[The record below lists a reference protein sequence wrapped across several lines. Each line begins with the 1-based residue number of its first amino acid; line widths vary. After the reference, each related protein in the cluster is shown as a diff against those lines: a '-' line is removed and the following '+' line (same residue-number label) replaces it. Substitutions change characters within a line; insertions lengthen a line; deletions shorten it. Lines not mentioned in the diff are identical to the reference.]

1 MLFSEVLGSV
11 KEQDGAWTA
20 AIPDSWA
27 QGRTSFGG
35 LLAALAVRA
44 LRGLVPAAAP
54 LRVLQTT
61 FIAPVPAGTVRI
73 EARVL
78 RSGKSATH
86 AEARIIDQGQVACLV
101 VGIFGTARESAITIE
116 LPPPGLAVKPE
127 QALAFPWIEG
137 VTPAFTRNTV
147 MRWATGKLPFMGAT
161 EPKTQIYVGFRDEP
175 FAGNGPLGEAQLIGY
190 ADIIPSPAISML
202 RKPAPA
208 SSLTW
213 TLEILTDDYGPARD
227 GLWLMDAEVS
237 AGRQGYL
244 SQTATLWSP
253 EWQAFALSRQS
264 VVAFG

>member
-1 MLFSEVLGSV
+1 MLFSEVLSSV
-11 KEQDGAWTA
+11 QERDGAWSAT
-20 AIPDSWA
+20 IPDSWA

-44 LRGLVPAAAP
+44 MRGLVPGGP

-61 FIAPVPAGTVRI
+61 FIAPVPAGVVRI

-86 AEARIIDQGQVACLV
+86 VEARLYDRGQLACLAV
-101 VGIFGTARESAITIE
+101 AIFGTARESAIE
-116 LPPPGLAVKPE
+116 VEPRPPALDVTPE
-127 QALAFPWIEG
+127 QAVRFPWIEG

-147 MRWATGKLPFMGAT
+147 ARWASGTMPYMGSS
-161 EPKTQIYVGFRDEP
+161 EPKTQIYVGFRDER
-175 FAGNGPLGEAQLIGY
+175 FAGNGLLGKSQLIGY
-190 ADIIPSPAISML
+190 ADIIPSPGLSL
-202 RKPAPA
+202 LKKPAAA

-213 TLEILTDDYGPARD
+213 TLEILTDDYGPARE
-227 GLWLMDAEVS
+227 GLWLMDAEVAS
-237 AGRQGYL
+237 GRQGYL

-253 EWQAFALSRQS
+253 EWKAYALSRQS

>member
-1 MLFSEVLGSV
+1 MLFSEVLSSV
-11 KEQDGAWTA
+11 AEQDGAWTA

-35 LLAALAVRA
+35 LLSALAVRA
-44 LRGLVPAAAP
+44 MRGLVPTAP

-61 FIAPVPAGTVRI
+61 FIAPVPAGALRI

-86 AEARIIDQGQVACLV
+86 VEARIFDQGQIACLV
-101 VGIFGTARESAITIE
+101 VAIFGTARESVIDIE
-116 LPPPGLAVKPE
+116 PQPPQLKVTPE
-127 QALAFPWIEG
+127 QAIAFPWIEG

-175 FAGNGPLGEAQLIGY
+175 FAGNGLLGESQLIGY
-190 ADIIPSPAISML
+190 ADIIPSPGISL
-202 RKPAPA
+202 LKKPTAA

-213 TLEILTDDYGPARD
+213 TLEILTDDYGPARE
-227 GLWLMDAEVS
+227 GLWLMDAEVTS
-237 AGRQGYL
+237 GRQGYL

-253 EWQAFALSRQS
+253 EWKAFALSRQS

>member
-11 KEQDGAWTA
+11 EERDGAWTA

-44 LRGLVPAAAP
+44 MRGLVPSVP

-86 AEARIIDQGQVACLV
+86 VEAWLYDRDQPACLV
-101 VGIFGTARESAITIE
+101 VAIFGAARESAIQVE
-116 LPPPGLAVKPE
+116 LPPPGLQVTPE
-127 QALAFPWIEG
+127 QARPFPWIEG
-137 VTPAFTRNTV
+137 VTPAFTRNTE
-147 MRWATGKLPFMGAT
+147 MRWASGKLPFTGAT
-161 EPKTQIYVGFRDEP
+161 EPKTQIYVGFRNEP
-175 FAGNGPLGEAQLIGY
+175 FAGNGLLGESQLIGY
-190 ADIIPSPAISML
+190 ADIIPSPGISLL

-213 TLEILTDDYGPARD
+213 TLEILTDDYGPARP

-237 AGRQGYL
+237 SGRQGYL
-244 SQTATLWSP
+244 SQSATLWSP
-253 EWQAFALSRQS
+253 EWKAFALSRQS